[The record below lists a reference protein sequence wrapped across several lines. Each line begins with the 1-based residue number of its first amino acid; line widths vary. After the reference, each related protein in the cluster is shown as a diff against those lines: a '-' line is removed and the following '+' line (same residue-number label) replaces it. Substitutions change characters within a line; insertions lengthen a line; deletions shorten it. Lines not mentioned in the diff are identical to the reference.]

1 MTTLLH
7 LSAHHS
13 GTYEL
18 SDSMN
23 RTTLYSFLST
33 LFLISAIMLCFSF
46 CYTTLVFPEIKPPV
60 IIIDVGKPK
69 IPDSKTPAEA
79 AGASRKNTKGL
90 LGKTNQTPQDTL
102 QEETNDTYTSGLSEI
117 NGDGKS
123 VVSSFGGGNQ
133 TTSSLSSAPTPPILD
148 EEDNE
153 FVFIPEIEP
162 KIDIASIQKNVVY
175 PSMAIRLEKEGNV
188 VLKVLINE
196 EGNAENIE
204 IVTSTSPLFHQAAID
219 AVKHYKTNPAKNN
232 GRAVAYTV
240 YIPIKFRLH

>member
-33 LFLISAIMLCFSF
+33 LCLISAIMVCFSF
-46 CYTTLVFPEIKPPV
+46 CYTTLVFPDIKPPI

-69 IPDSKTPAEA
+69 IPDSKTTQKADA
-79 AGASRKNTKGL
+79 ALRKNTKGL
-90 LGKTNQTPQDTL
+90 IGNSSHTPQDTIL
-102 QEETNDTYTSGLSEI
+102 KETNGTHPSGLSEI
-117 NGDGKS
+117 NGDGDAVASIFEGGDKTS
-123 VVSSFGGGNQ
+123 SSLVSSSIAQ
-133 TTSSLSSAPTPPILD
+133 IID
-148 EEDNE
+148 EEENE
-153 FVFIPEIEP
+153 FEFIPEIEP

-175 PSMAIRLEKEGNV
+175 PSVAIRLEKEGNV

-196 EGNAENIE
+196 EGNAETID
-204 IVTSTSPLFHQAAID
+204 IATSTSPLFHQAAID
-219 AVKHYKTNPAKNN
+219 AMKHYRTNPAMNN
-232 GRAVAYTV
+232 GKPVPYTV